1 MTFHISNRRKIITV
15 DAGISELQNILKDIS
30 KEEIDYNSIKE
41 EILRV
46 HEATVRYEAGA
57 AYNCKNSTEHFLKAL
72 LYQKDQET
80 KEHAERMTVIS
91 RNIGAKMNL
100 NEDFL
105 DSLALL
111 SALHDIGK
119 IGISDRILKKPGKL
133 TEQEWNVMKKHPE
146 IGYRLAQYYNEFSHI
161 AEYILYHH
169 ERWDGKGYPIGLKGE
184 QIPLASRI
192 IAVVDAY
199 DAMTSD
205 RVYRKALKK
214 EEAIDEVL
222 RNAGTQFDKE
232 IVTIFVDLI

>member
-111 SALHDIGK
+111 SALHDIGRSESATAYSK
-119 IGISDRILKKPGKL
+119 TGKL
-133 TEQEWNVMKKHPE
+133 TEQEWNVMKTSE

-205 RVYRKALKK
+205 RVYRKP
-214 EEAIDEVL
+214 
-222 RNAGTQFDKE
+222 
-232 IVTIFVDLI
+232 